1 MHIGTVRLTSLRC
14 PHSLLLLWL
23 LLPTGVLFGQTNA
36 PKYSNE
42 FLRIGVGARAASLGN
57 SVTATVQDA
66 TAGYWNPAG
75 LVHMEKKHELALMH
89 SEYFAGVAKYDFG
102 AFATSLD
109 GDRKLAI
116 SFIRFG
122 VDDIPN
128 TLNFRDGNTF
138 DYSRITSFS
147 VADMALLLSYA
158 QPIKPV
164 KGMSVGGSLKVVNR
178 LAGDFATAWGF
189 GLDLGARYD
198 VGRLHL
204 GLALQD
210 VTSTF
215 NAWTFNTE
223 TFEEAFV
230 AANQDIPQ
238 NSVEITLPSARLGV
252 AYDFLKPD
260 KKVQV
265 RLAAEARLNT
275 DGPRNVVANM
285 GRVSVDPSAGL
296 EIAYRKLIYL
306 RGGVM
311 NFQYFRD
318 DSNDEY
324 LTMFPTAGLGITF
337 KNVSLDYALSNLNG
351 FDQNLYSHLIS
362 FRIFFDQFK
371 L

>member
-1 MHIGTVRLTSLRC
+1 MKTLKPGNYKG
-14 PHSLLLLWL
+14 LLALGALLWGVC
-23 LLPTGVLFGQTNA
+23 LPGGAWGQSST

-42 FLRIGVGARAASLGN
+42 FLRIGVGARAAGMGN
-57 SVTATVQDA
+57 SVTAFINDA

-75 LVHMEKKHELALMH
+75 LVQMEKKHELSLMH

-102 AFATSLD
+102 AFATSMD
-109 GDRKLAI
+109 GGRKLGV

-158 QPIKPV
+158 QPLKNIK
-164 KGMSVGGSLKVVNR
+164 GLALGGSVKVVNR
-178 LAGDFATAWGF
+178 VAGDFATAWGF

-198 VGRLHL
+198 IGRLNL
-204 GLALQD
+204 GLTLQD

-223 TFEEAFV
+223 TFEEAFI
-230 AANQDIPQ
+230 AANQAIPQ

-252 AYDFLKPD
+252 AYNFLKPER
-260 KKVQV
+260 KVQLRV
-265 RLAAEARLNT
+265 AAEARMNT
-275 DGPRNVVANM
+275 DGPRNVVLNM
-285 GRVSVDPSAGL
+285 GRLSVDPSAGL
-296 EIAYRKLIYL
+296 EISYRKLVHL
-306 RGGVM
+306 RGGLM

-318 DSNDEY
+318 DRNEEY
-324 LTMFPTAGLGITF
+324 LTFFPTAGLGITF
-337 KNVSLDYALSNLNG
+337 QNVSLDYALSNLNG